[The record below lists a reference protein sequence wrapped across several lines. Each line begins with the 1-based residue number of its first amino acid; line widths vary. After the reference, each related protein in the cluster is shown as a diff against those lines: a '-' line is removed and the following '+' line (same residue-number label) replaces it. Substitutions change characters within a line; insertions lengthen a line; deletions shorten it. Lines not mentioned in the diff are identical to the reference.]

1 MFRYEALK
9 VIRRAG
15 VQPQRHRRA
24 TSLSAVVQYCQV
36 CISLAHRSGQKQ
48 CHGMVEINELFRW
61 SPSLCP
67 ALVSPV
73 RQGEDEEGLIAAI
86 KELPIC
92 VSFLGLP
99 SQIATNLGAY
109 AVQLYDL
116 IDVQVKSLMGLY
128 QDNIE
133 VLAGPCSFL
142 ETGGKN
148 PFSCSCMVLAEF
160 SFFSLLF

>member
-1 MFRYEALK
+1 
-9 VIRRAG
+9 
-15 VQPQRHRRA
+15 
-24 TSLSAVVQYCQV
+24 
-36 CISLAHRSGQKQ
+36 
-48 CHGMVEINELFRW
+48 MVEINELFRW

-109 AVQLYDL
+109 TVQLYDL
-116 IDVQVKSLMGLY
+116 IDVQVRSLMG
-128 QDNIE
+128 
-133 VLAGPCSFL
+133 VLPG
-142 ETGGKN
+142 
-148 PFSCSCMVLAEF
+148 
-160 SFFSLLF
+160 